1 MLRTWACKSLTLEL
15 WALQTAITPLVG
27 ENTCRSRKSLPLC
40 PHISS
45 SLSPETM
52 LSRVAN
58 WGLWYNM
65 TSVTKTCEQSRNSN
79 PAMVR
84 QDSGLRET
92 QWHSQTCNFLQLVPY
107 EIRSPRAGLIVSIFL
122 NGHLGKCGSCET
134 SALDMEKVSLCQLL
148 PRCGEKVSQGPH
160 PASHEPR
167 VKEAP
172 RAVWA
177 AKLRRL
183 RVQRSSEERNFNFT
197 TLGV

>member
-1 MLRTWACKSLTLEL
+1 MSHPVETMLRTWTCKSLTLEL
-15 WALQTAITPLVG
+15 WALQTAIKPLVG
-27 ENTCRSRKSLPLC
+27 GNTCRCRKSLPPC
-40 PHISS
+40 PHILS

-107 EIRSPRAGLIVSIFL
+107 EIRSPRAGLIVGIFL
-122 NGHLGKCGSCET
+122 NGHLGKRQARFMRDLGIGQG
-134 SALDMEKVSLCQLL
+134 KSLTL
-148 PRCGEKVSQGPH
+148 
-160 PASHEPR
+160 PASTE
-167 VKEAP
+167 V
-172 RAVWA
+172 
-177 AKLRRL
+177 RRESL
-183 RVQRSSEERNFNFT
+183 AGPTPGQP
-197 TLGV
+197 